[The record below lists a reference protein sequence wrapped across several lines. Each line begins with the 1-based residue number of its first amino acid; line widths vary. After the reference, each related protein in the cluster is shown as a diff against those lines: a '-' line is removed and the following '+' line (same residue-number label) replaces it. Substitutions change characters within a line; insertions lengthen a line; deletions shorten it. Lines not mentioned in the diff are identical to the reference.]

1 MRYEIQNI
9 VEKEKN
15 LSHLLVYLVTGLFC
29 TAAIVGNARGEVKEW
44 TVGEGGLSWKSQEK
58 NSSAIDFDV
67 PQAIQLVAFEDE
79 NIVAQ
84 LDWEPGIPA
93 EYISEQAK
101 GRTWDNVPFT
111 QIDATLAITDGDPS
125 TSTEDRFKQ
134 FGVLQAGRSFYFDL
148 GTRFPANRIAFFPR
162 QEGVDSE
169 GRPFAEDFI
178 RSYELLISNG
188 LRFAED
194 GRPIYNLPPLKTV
207 PFTRESIAEI
217 LSPLQF
223 IRYIRLNVLSTNPFE
238 IAEFQ
243 VFGRGFPP
251 QGKYLSKIVDLG
263 ERANFSQLEW
273 TVEKLRLE
281 DDGVAVRPDA
291 EARISVQMRTGTDDT
306 PLKYYEIVNVY
317 TGEQQEV
324 TEAQYNGLSADI
336 RGRVK
341 DDQDNWSRWSAPFT
355 ASGETIDLPSPRRY
369 FQFEA
374 SLESQAFL
382 DGMRLKSLSVEHA
395 VPPLAGQLLG
405 EISLL
410 DVPQPSGNKPTAP
423 AGEFSTFAYD
433 IIADVGADEV
443 GFDGI
448 EISTPAKPK
457 FRELLIDGSP
467 VSVAPN
473 SLVESPGRLSL
484 AFPAHRVTSRT
495 FLRIIFDAQVFK
507 QATVFNARAFDSQS
521 NEAPQK
527 VLPGDANPEV
537 VTIPSH
543 ALRVLT
549 SSASARNLLPFFQI
563 APRVFSPNGDGLN
576 DSAEISYTLVQ
587 LTRPIAVEVAVF
599 DLSGRRVRILFADE
613 EDSGAYT
620 RTWDGRDDSG
630 ALLPVGIYLV
640 RVAVKAERE
649 EFVRTR
655 TAGLVY

>member
-1 MRYEIQNI
+1 MRYEIRDI
-9 VEKEKN
+9 VKKEKGLAN
-15 LSHLLVYLVTGLFC
+15 LLVNLVVGVFW
-29 TAAIVGNARGEVKEW
+29 TAAMVGSAQGEVKEW
-44 TVGEGGLSWKSQEK
+44 LVGEDGLSWSSQEK
-58 NSSAIDFDV
+58 SSSAIDFDV
-67 PQAIQLVAFEDE
+67 PGAIQLVAFEDE

-84 LDWEPGIPA
+84 LDWEPGIPT
-93 EYISEQAK
+93 EYITEQAK

-134 FGVLQAGRSFYFDL
+134 FGVLQSGRSFFFDL
-148 GTRFPANRIAFFPR
+148 GTRFPANRIVFFPR
-162 QEGVDSE
+162 QDSLDSE
-169 GRPFAEDFI
+169 GRPFADEFI
-178 RSYELLISNG
+178 RSYELLVSNG

-217 LSPLQF
+217 LFPLQF

-243 VFGRGFPP
+243 VLGRGFPP

-263 ERANFSQLEW
+263 ERANFSKLEW

-281 DDGVAVRPDA
+281 DDGVVVVPEAD
-291 EARISVQMRTGTDDT
+291 ARISVRMRTGTDDT
-306 PLKYYEIVNVY
+306 PLKYYEIVNVF

-324 TEAQYNGLSADI
+324 SESQYNGLSADI
-336 RGRVK
+336 RGRIK

-355 ASGETIDLPSPRRY
+355 VSGETIDLPSPRRY
-369 FQFEA
+369 FQLEA

-410 DVPQPSGNKPTAP
+410 DVPQPTGNKPIAP

-433 IIADVGADEV
+433 IIADVGVDEV

-448 EISTPAKPK
+448 EIFTPAQPK
-457 FRELLIDGSP
+457 FRELLIDGSSVP
-467 VSVAPN
+467 VVPD
-473 SLVESPGRLSL
+473 SLAESPGSL
-484 AFPAHRVTSRT
+484 LLVFPTHRVTSRT

-521 NEAPQK
+521 NEAPQR

-537 VTIPSH
+537 VTVPSH

-549 SSASARNLLPFFQI
+549 SAASARNLLPFFQI
-563 APRVFSPNGDGLN
+563 TPRIFSPNGDGLN

-587 LTRPIAVEVAVF
+587 LTRPISVDVAVF
-599 DLSGRRVRILFADE
+599 DLSGRRVRTLFADE
-613 EDSGAYT
+613 ENSGAYT
-620 RTWDGRDDSG
+620 QTWDGRDDSG
-630 ALLPVGIYLV
+630 SLLPVGLYLV
-640 RVAVKAERE
+640 RVAANAERE
-649 EFVRTR
+649 EFVHTR